1 VAEPGFLLPDSD
13 PGLDDAAHP
22 QAGPLSGLTPA
33 AGSPRG
39 ISGIGIGDATG
50 GGDYELA
57 LYVPVALLLVVGL
70 QWHVYECGSILFKL
84 AENSP

>member
-1 VAEPGFLLPDSD
+1 M
-13 PGLDDAAHP
+13 
-22 QAGPLSGLTPA
+22 LS
-33 AGSPRG
+33 
-39 ISGIGIGDATG
+39 GIGDATG

-57 LYVPVALLLVVGL
+57 LYVPVALVLVVGL